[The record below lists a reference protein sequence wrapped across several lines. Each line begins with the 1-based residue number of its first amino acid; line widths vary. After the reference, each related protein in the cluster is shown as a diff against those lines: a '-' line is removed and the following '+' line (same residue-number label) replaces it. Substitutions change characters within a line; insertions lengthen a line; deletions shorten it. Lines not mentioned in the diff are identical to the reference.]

1 MAMSLTLQ
9 PATPR
14 RVKNLFSHR
23 IFTLKGVMRL
33 LRITFISGP
42 FLLFTSRLSIK
53 HAAMM
58 MMLCAPALILVSF
71 LTIPTLLFSSPEQHA
86 YYEFAN
92 ILTKDPAQW
101 FILPF
106 VALCSMI
113 ALAVPATAPKPFT
126 AVRS

>member
-1 MAMSLTLQ
+1 
-9 PATPR
+9 
-14 RVKNLFSHR
+14 VKNLFNHR
-23 IFTLKGVMRL
+23 ILTFKGVMRL

-42 FLLFTSRLSIK
+42 FLLFTTRLSIR

-58 MMLCAPALILVSF
+58 ILLCTPALILVSF
-71 LTIPTLLFSSPEQHA
+71 LTIPTFLFSSPEHHA

-106 VALCSMI
+106 AALCSMI
-113 ALAVPATAPKPFT
+113 ALAVPATASKPFT